1 MIKSALQS
9 SLTNDVKYSSMS
21 AGAVPS
27 SEYLI
32 STTILSQT
40 TPNVTF
46 DVSGLGS
53 QFRHLKLV
61 YSARTDRSGIG
72 TTADLRIRFNG
83 DTGSNYNAH
92 VLGGDG
98 SSVVSSY
105 YSSTTIN
112 YIGVWWIEGPLS
124 AANSFGA
131 GSVDILDAFNTNK
144 NTTVRSLAGNSGRV
158 AMTSGAWTNTAA
170 LTSIELAPN
179 TSGSFVQYSRLS
191 LYGVTA

>member
-9 SLTNDVKYSSMS
+9 SLTNDVKYRNLA

-32 STTILSQT
+32 ATTVLTGTEPTVS
-40 TPNVTF
+40 F
-46 DVSGLGS
+46 DISGLGS

-61 YSARTDRSGIG
+61 YSARTDRSGVG
-72 TTADLRIRFNG
+72 PTADLRIRFNG

-105 YSSTTIN
+105 YSSSTIN
-112 YIGVWWIEGPLS
+112 YIGIWWIEGSTS
-124 AANSFGA
+124 AANSYGA
-131 GSVDILDAFNTNK
+131 GEIDILDPFNTTK
-144 NTTVRSLAGNSGRV
+144 NTTVRSFAGNSGRV
-158 AMTSGAWTNTAA
+158 AMCSGAWTNTAA

-179 TSGSFVQYSRLS
+179 TSGSFIQYSRFS

>member
-1 MIKSALQS
+1 MIKSASQS
-9 SLTNDVKYSSMS
+9 SITNDVKYRNLDTFN
-21 AGAVPS
+21 VPS
-27 SEYLI
+27 NEYLI
-32 STTILSQT
+32 QTVVLGSTTPT
-40 TPNVTF
+40 VTF
-46 DVSGLGS
+46 DVTGLGA

-72 TTADLRIRFNG
+72 TTADLRVRFNG

-98 SSVVSSY
+98 SSVTSSY
-105 YSSTTIN
+105 YSSSTIN

-124 AANSFGA
+124 TANSFGA
-131 GSVDILDAFNTNK
+131 GAVDILDAFNTNK
-144 NTTVRSLAGNSGRV
+144 NKTIRSLAGNSGRV
-158 AMTSGAWTNTAA
+158 AVTSGAWTNTAA

-179 TSGSFVQYSRLS
+179 TSGSFVQYSRFS